1 MQALVVSSLPREEAP
16 VEMVERKGL
25 GHPDTIC
32 DALAERLSQSLC
44 RHYRER
50 FGEILHH
57 NVDKALLCGGSATPA
72 FGAGE
77 VTAPIEI
84 HLSGRA
90 TSRVGSERVDVEE
103 IAIEGSRAWLRA
115 SLHALDA
122 ERHVRLHC
130 GVRAGSQDLG
140 ALFARGR
147 QRVPLANDTSFGVGH
162 APLSALERLVLDV
175 ERSLN
180 ARDRAREHP
189 AWGEDVKVLGFR
201 RGRAA
206 HITLACALIGR
217 HLPALDAYQAEKEA
231 LRRAV
236 AERAARAGFDDCSV
250 DVNAA
255 DAPDGSSVY
264 LTVTGTSAEA
274 GDDGEVGRGNRVNG
288 LITPGRPMSLEAAAG
303 KNPVSHAG
311 KIYNVL
317 ALRAAERLVT
327 ELPEVA
333 AAECYLLSQIG
344 RPVDDPALAHLRLRT
359 RDGAP
364 AEALAARAAEVLA
377 AELGRLPALLE
388 AFVAG
393 EVDVF

>member
-1 MQALVVSSLPREEAP
+1 MNGLVVSPLPPEDAP

-32 DALAERLSQSLC
+32 DALAEQLSRSLC
-44 RHYRER
+44 RHYRDR

-57 NVDKALLCGGSATPA
+57 NVDKALLCAGSAAPA
-72 FGAGE
+72 FGGGE
-77 VTAPIEI
+77 ITAPIQI

-90 TSRVGSERVDVEE
+90 TSRVGNERVNVEE
-103 IAIEGSRAWLRA
+103 IAVEGSRAWLRS

-122 ERHVRLHC
+122 DRHVRLHC
-130 GVRAGSQDLG
+130 SIRAGSQDLA

-175 ERSLN
+175 ERGLN

-189 AWGEDVKVLGFR
+189 GWGEDIKVVGFR
-201 RGRAA
+201 HGQAA
-206 HITLACALIGR
+206 RITLACALIGQ
-217 HLPALDAYQAEKEA
+217 HLHALDDYYAEKA
-231 LRRAV
+231 TLRRAV
-236 AERAARAGFDDCSV
+236 LDLAARAGFDDCAV
-250 DVNAA
+250 EVNAA
-255 DAPDGSSVY
+255 DAADGSSVY

-274 GDDGEVGRGNRVNG
+274 GDDGQVGRGNRVNG

-317 ALRAAERLVT
+317 ALRTAERLVAKM
-327 ELPEVA
+327 PEVT

-344 RPVDDPALAHLRLRT
+344 HPVDDPAFAHLRLRT
-359 RDGAP
+359 RDGASVG
-364 AEALAARAAEVLA
+364 ALATRAGELLA
-377 AELGRLPALLE
+377 AELECLPAVLQG
-388 AFVAG
+388 FVAG
-393 EVDVF
+393 EIDVF

>member
-1 MQALVVSSLPREEAP
+1 VQALVVSPLSREDAP

-32 DALAERLSQSLC
+32 DGLAERLSRNLC

-57 NVDKALLCGGSATPA
+57 NVDKALLCGGSASPA
-72 FGAGE
+72 FGGGE
-77 VTAPIEI
+77 VSAPIEI

-90 TSRVGSERVDVEE
+90 TSRVGSERVDVEA
-103 IAIEGSRAWLRA
+103 IAIEGSREWLRA
-115 SLHALDA
+115 ALHALDA

-130 GVRAGSQDLG
+130 GVRPGSQDLG

-175 ERSLN
+175 ERELN
-180 ARDRAREHP
+180 GRDRNREHL

-201 RGRAA
+201 HARTAR
-206 HITLACALIGR
+206 ITLACALIGR
-217 HLPALDAYQAEKEA
+217 HLPGLDAYWAEKEA

-236 AERAARAGFDDCSV
+236 LECAARAGFDDCGV

-317 ALRAAERLVT
+317 ALRAAERLVA

-333 AAECYLLSQIG
+333 AAECYLLSRIG
-344 RPVDDPALAHLRLRT
+344 SPVNEPALAHLRLRT
-359 RDGAP
+359 ADGSP
-364 AEALAARAAEVLA
+364 AEALAARAGEVLA
-377 AELGRLPALLE
+377 AELERLPVLLE

-393 EVDVF
+393 DVPVF

>member
-1 MQALVVSSLPREEAP
+1 MEELVVSSLPPEDPP

-32 DALAERLSQSLC
+32 DALAEQLSRNLC
-44 RHYRER
+44 RHYREH

-57 NVDKALLCGGSATPA
+57 NVDKALLCGGSAVPA
-72 FGAGE
+72 FGGGE

-90 TSRVGSERVDVEE
+90 TSRVGDERVNVEE
-103 IAIEGSRAWLRA
+103 IAIEGSRAWLR
-115 SLHALDA
+115 STLHALDA
-122 ERHVRLHC
+122 DRHVRLHC
-130 GVRAGSQDLG
+130 GIRPGSQDLG
-140 ALFARGR
+140 ALFARGAL
-147 QRVPLANDTSFGVGH
+147 RVPLANDTSFGVGY
-162 APLSALERLVLDV
+162 APLSPLERLVLDV
-175 ERSLN
+175 ERTLN
-180 ARDRAREHP
+180 SRDRAAAHP
-189 AWGEDVKVLGFR
+189 AWGEDVKVMGFR

-206 HITLACALIGR
+206 RITLACALVGR
-217 HLPALDAYQAEKEA
+217 HLRALDDYYGQKEA
-231 LRRAV
+231 VRRV
-236 AERAARAGFDDCSV
+236 VSGLAARAGFEGCAV

-255 DAPDGSSVY
+255 DAPDGSAVY

-311 KIYNVL
+311 KLYNVL
-317 ALRAAERLVT
+317 ALRVAERLVA
-327 ELPEVA
+327 ELPEIA
-333 AAECYLLSQIG
+333 AAECYLLSRIG
-344 RPVDDPALAHLRLRT
+344 HPVTDPALAHLRLRT

-364 AEALAARAAEVLA
+364 PETLAPRAGALLA
-377 AELGRLPALLE
+377 AELDGLPALLE

-393 EVDVF
+393 EIGVF

>member
-1 MQALVVSSLPREEAP
+1 VHALVVSPLPREDAP

-32 DALAERLSQSLC
+32 DGLAEQLSRNLC

-57 NVDKALLCGGSATPA
+57 NVDKALLCGGSASPA
-72 FGAGE
+72 FGGGE

-84 HLSGRA
+84 HLAGRA
-90 TSRVGSERVDVEE
+90 TSRVGSERVDVEA
-103 IAIEGSRAWLRA
+103 IAIEGSREWLRA
-115 SLHALDA
+115 ALHALDA
-122 ERHVRLHC
+122 ERHVHLHC
-130 GVRAGSQDLG
+130 GVRPGSQDLG

-162 APLSALERLVLDV
+162 APLSALERLVLDI
-175 ERSLN
+175 ERELN
-180 ARDRAREHP
+180 QRDRSREHL

-201 RGRAA
+201 QDRTAR
-206 HITLACALIGR
+206 ITLACALIGR
-217 HLPALDAYQAEKEA
+217 HLPALDAYRAEKEA

-236 AERAARAGFDDCSV
+236 LECAVRAGFDDCGV

-264 LTVTGTSAEA
+264 LSVTGTSAEA

-317 ALRAAERLVT
+317 ALRAAERLVA

-333 AAECYLLSQIG
+333 AAECHLLSRIG
-344 RPVDDPALAHLRLRT
+344 SPVNEPALAHLRLRT
-359 RDGAP
+359 RDGSPVA
-364 AEALAARAAEVLA
+364 ALAARAGEVLA
-377 AELGRLPALLE
+377 AELERLPTLLE

-393 EVDVF
+393 EVPVF